1 MSASFDLDGEDA
13 IVLRKFEIL
22 SSLLNPLLSFF
33 FQKLEVGDIER
44 AQQALEAITTFAE
57 LAQQW
62 LSVLET
68 PERQEKFPELQGLN
82 LSEKLKNIRQRAKEW
97 QEVLNDVWGNRER
110 LREISEAL
118 ETESEEFWNTIV
130 PTIENLEKEKDLEQ
144 DTRKAFFQL
153 KIKLNELATSLR
165 LARLWINWIIEVV
178 GAGKGADSKKM
189 SVLFGRA

>member
-1 MSASFDLDGEDA
+1 
-13 IVLRKFEIL
+13 LRKFEIL

>member
-1 MSASFDLDGEDA
+1 MSASFDLDGEGA